1 MITSDAQLDLFSAAG
16 AKRGVAEPPA
26 ATAPPVAVDVLDDT
40 TLVAAIPEAGLADA
54 SRLTAEAARRHL
66 TAAVPALERLCQRFA
81 GFGLAQPVPEQV
93 AALDALAEIGG
104 PEAVEAVVRII
115 IKGLVQG
122 PTVGAAIAA
131 AARLGASLP
140 ADTVLPLLRHS
151 DPRARA
157 DACRCARFRPD
168 IAAVLSDLLQ
178 DLHQEVADQAAC
190 ALGRMGR
197 DEARPALL
205 RLLRDAPTADVI
217 DAVIDVA
224 DEDVVVLLGRIVRA
238 GTDLSERARDALS
251 VIVHPLAA
259 RLLDH
264 LAQAHSVDTA

>member
-1 MITSDAQLDLFSAAG
+1 MIASDVQLDLFSAAG

-26 ATAPPVAVDVLDDT
+26 ATAPPVAVDALDDT
-40 TLVAAIPEAGLADA
+40 TLVTAIPEAGLADA

-104 PEAVEAVVRII
+104 PESVEAVVRII

-151 DPRARA
+151 DPRVRA

-190 ALGRMGR
+190 ALGRMGQT
-197 DEARPALL
+197 EARPTLQ
-205 RLLRDAPTADVI
+205 RLLRDAPTAEAI
-217 DAVIDVA
+217 DAIADIA
-224 DEDVVVLLGRIVRA
+224 DEETVVLLGRIARSGA
-238 GTDLSERARDALS
+238 DLAEAARNALAIIDHPLATHLRDAL
-251 VIVHPLAA
+251 
-259 RLLDH
+259 DK
-264 LAQAHSVDTA
+264 AQPADTA